1 MDWSQEPEI
10 TDCSESAPLLEK
22 VGRSEPRAIGPIL
35 PTYGSSYERGF
46 TKPVSILKRPTKTKK
61 KKETKVKISDEL
73 KKYDGPTLKP
83 IPEIAEVKSEK
94 PQQRT
99 FTLGEFDYA
108 FQSVLAAADN
118 VIATEFRVDL
128 VKICEKMGVDTE
140 KANWHPM
147 MELWRRWNYIMKQ
160 NYILKLADVLG
171 ISPDDKLE
179 LAQMDSS
186 K

>member
-10 TDCSESAPLLEK
+10 TDYSESASLLEK
-22 VGRSEPRAIGPIL
+22 VGRSDSRAIGPIL

-83 IPEIAEVKSEK
+83 IPEIAEAKSEK
-94 PQQRT
+94 PRPRT
-99 FTLGEFDYA
+99 FSMGEFDYA
-108 FQSVLAAADN
+108 FQSVLAGADN
-118 VIATEFRVDL
+118 VIAKEFRIDL
-128 VKICEKMGVDTE
+128 VKICEKMGMDVK
-140 KANWHPM
+140 KADWGPM
-147 MELWRRWNYIMKQ
+147 MELWTRWNYLMKQ
-160 NYILKLADVLG
+160 QYILKLAEVLG
-171 ISPDDKLE
+171 IKPDDKLE
-179 LAQMDSS
+179 VTQMDSS